1 MNPYNVIMRSVVTE
15 KSLKLRNDPRGKTR
29 NPINGYTFEV
39 HPDATK
45 PMIKD
50 AVETIFNVKV
60 NKVNTTAVRGRN
72 RRVRKIMGKTK
83 DWKKAVVFLAEGH
96 NIELY

>member
-1 MNPYNVIMRSVVTE
+1 MDPYNIIRRSVVTE
-15 KSLKLRNDPRGKTR
+15 KTLRLRNDPRGKTR

-45 PMIKD
+45 PMIKS
-50 AVETIFNVKV
+50 AVEEIFNVKV
-60 NKVNTTAVRGRN
+60 ARVNTTAVRGRK
-72 RRVRKIMGKTK
+72 RRVRRVMGKTK

>member
-1 MNPYNVIMRSVVTE
+1 MDPYNVIRRSVITE
-15 KSLKLRNDPRGKTR
+15 KSLRLRNDPRGKTR

-45 PMIKD
+45 PMIKE
-50 AVETIFNVKV
+50 AVEKIFNVRV
-60 NKVNTTAVRGRN
+60 ARVNTSAARGKE
-72 RRVRKIMGKTK
+72 RRVRRVLGRTK
-83 DWKKAVVFLAEGH
+83 DWKKAVVFLAEGN